1 MNVLNPNMVPNPAK
15 IRLKENI
22 SDLSGIDQKFNQKII
37 DFIMKSLLVIYL
49 VGISK
54 WYRAYAYANYAQY
67 NTYIT
72 PIMDLS
78 YGPYYTA
85 LTQFWLQ
92 PMQVINPLKAIKKNA
107 AICASLEKS

>member
-54 WYRAYAYANYAQY
+54 
-67 NTYIT
+67 
-72 PIMDLS
+72 
-78 YGPYYTA
+78 
-85 LTQFWLQ
+85 
-92 PMQVINPLKAIKKNA
+92 
-107 AICASLEKS
+107 